1 MKTLIAIVLWLLLA
15 LQMMAQNNP
24 QTTDLPDVLVHENRI
39 ETPFSESS
47 RTINVITKEQI
58 AAAPVVSVAELLHY
72 VSGVDIRQRGAHG
85 VQADVSIRGGTFDQ
99 VLILINGIKMSD
111 PQTGHHALNLPV
123 DISNIERIEILKG
136 PGARIYGQ
144 NAFAGAI
151 NIITKTPEER
161 FTQVSLQ
168 GGENA
173 LLGVRVG
180 TALPTKNSKHYLS
193 VARDQSDGYKYNT
206 DYEITNLFYQSNFDL
221 GGNQLNLLAGYTDR
235 KFGANGFYASPD
247 FMDQYEEVKTSIAS
261 AEYKIIKDNWV
272 VKPRLYW
279 RRNVD
284 RYIFVRQDP
293 SIYQND
299 HKGNVFGAE
308 INSSFSS
315 KAGTTG
321 VGLDVNRTTLESN
334 NLGERERTATSV
346 FVEHRLSLLDGKL
359 DITPGVLFNYYSD
372 FDAVFLGGL
381 DIGYRVSETVKF
393 YANAG
398 QTYRVPTYT
407 DLYYEDRANI
417 GNADLQPES
426 AITYEVGTK
435 YQTQRVQAQ
444 LSLFQRNTEEGID
457 WTKEVDTLRWQPR
470 NFAAINMNG
479 LDASLGFFFPES
491 TWLQQLNVG
500 YTYINASIE
509 TDEDIKF
516 SRYALDNLQHQLI
529 AGVDVRL
536 FANLHSNIQFRYN
549 DRVNLGDYSL
559 LDWRLSWRTPKL
571 NVFAEATNL
580 FDVEYKETNLVTM
593 PGRWLRA
600 GVSYKFM
607 Y

>member
-1 MKTLIAIVLWLLLA
+1 MRTLVAVVLCLLVTLS
-15 LQMMAQNNP
+15 LVAQEVS
-24 QTTDLPDVLVHENRI
+24 TSADLPDVLVHENRI

-47 RTINVITKEQI
+47 RTINIITKEQI
-58 AAAPVVSVAELLHY
+58 AAVPVVSVAELLHY

-111 PQTGHHALNLPV
+111 PQTGHHSLNLPV

-151 NIITKTPEER
+151 NIITKTSKER
-161 FTQVSLQ
+161 FTKVSLQ

-173 LLGVRVG
+173 LLGARVA
-180 TALPTKNSKHYLS
+180 TSLPTENASHYLS
-193 VARDQSDGYKYNT
+193 VARDQSEGYKYNT
-206 DYEITNLFYQSNFDL
+206 DYEITNLFYQSNFEL
-221 GGNQLNLLAGYTDR
+221 GNNSLSFIAGYTDR

-247 FMDQYEEVKTSIAS
+247 FMDQYEEVKTSILA
-261 AEYKIIKDNWV
+261 AEYKIVTENWV
-272 VKPRLYW
+272 IKPRLYW

-284 RYIFVRQDP
+284 KYIFVRQDP

-299 HKGNVFGAE
+299 HKGNTYGAE
-308 INSSFSS
+308 INTSYSS

-321 VGLDVNRTTLESN
+321 IGIDVSRTTLESN
-334 NLGERERTATSV
+334 NLGERERLATSV
-346 FVEHRLSLLDGKL
+346 FLEHRLKFLDGKL

-372 FDAVFLGGL
+372 FDAIFLGGL
-381 DIGYRVSETVKF
+381 DLGYSVSDAVKV
-393 YANAG
+393 YANVG

-417 GNADLQPES
+417 GNSDLQPES
-426 AITYEVGTK
+426 ALTYEVGTK
-435 YQTQRVQAQ
+435 YQNRTVNAQ
-444 LSLFQRNTEEGID
+444 ISLFQRNTQEGID
-457 WTKEVDTLRWQPR
+457 WTRAADTLKWQPR

-479 LDASLGFFFPES
+479 VDASMDFFFPEMD
-491 TWLQQLNVG
+491 WLNRLNLG
-500 YTYINASIE
+500 YTFINSSIE

-516 SRYALDNLQHQLI
+516 SRYALDNLKHQFI
-529 AGVDVRL
+529 AGLDLKLV
-536 FANLHSNIQFRYN
+536 ANLYSNIQFRYN
-549 DRVNLGDYSL
+549 DRVNLDDYSL
-559 LDWRLSWRTPKL
+559 LDLRLSWRAPKL
-571 NVFAEATNL
+571 NIFAEATNL
-580 FDVEYKETNLVTM
+580 LDKEYKETNLVTM
-593 PGRWLRA
+593 PGRWIRA
-600 GVSYKFM
+600 GVSYTFT